1 MPKICYDFTF
11 IVIVIAV
18 IFAFAG
24 LRAYYYYIDKQVNI
38 IVKQPE
44 KTNKSIIKILAAG
57 FTAAYIVML
66 FPNSKD
72 TLDFKFYQ
80 WEIQLYAV
88 TKALVFLCAI
98 GFGSVTGG
106 TYLAKLK
113 GKSDE

>member
-1 MPKICYDFTF
+1 MPKICYDITF
-11 IVIVIAV
+11 IVIAV
-18 IFAFAG
+18 IFAFCA

-66 FPNSKD
+66 LPNSKE

>member
-1 MPKICYDFTF
+1 MPKICYDITF
-11 IVIVIAV
+11 IVVAS
-18 IFAFAG
+18 IFGFLT
-24 LRAYYYYIDKQVNI
+24 LRGYFYYIDKQVGA

-66 FPNSKD
+66 FPNSKE

-98 GFGSVTGG
+98 GFGAITGG

-113 GKSDE
+113 GKADE